1 MKCHYGDRIAYH
13 RCTRTGEYVCMEHAR
28 LDIVSVATRAV
39 QLPLQVRHA
48 CSADHDQIREM
59 ALMYWEETDVDCFG
73 RTYDLLQAPALVVEC
88 DGELAG
94 VLSYWVEE
102 DDDRLNVVMLN
113 VHPQFQGRRAAR
125 SLLEELER
133 EARSRK
139 LSRLVVAT
147 SNDDLPALYVYQ
159 RCGFHI
165 TGIVPGAVLAHHG
178 CEEVGFACIPVRDEI
193 RLEKC
198 LSA

>member
-1 MKCHYGDRIAYH
+1 MKCHYDDRIAYH
-13 RCTRTGEYVCMEHAR
+13 RCARTGEYICMEHAR
-28 LDIVSVATRAV
+28 LDIVSVATRAA
-39 QLPLQVRHA
+39 QPPLQVRHA
-48 CSADHDQIREM
+48 LPADYDQIREM
-59 ALMYWEETDVDCFG
+59 ALMYWDETDAECFG
-73 RTYDLLQAPALVVEC
+73 RTYDLLQAPALVAEC
-88 DGELAG
+88 DEELVG

-125 SLLEELER
+125 SLLDRLEE
-133 EARSRK
+133 EACARG

-159 RCGFHI
+159 RCGFVV
-165 TGIVPGAVLAHHG
+165 TGIVLGAVLAHHG

-193 RLEKC
+193 RLERR
-198 LSA
+198 LIP